1 MYPYYFP
8 LYVVGNR
15 CFTREIFDVPSHR
28 HTETP
33 SQSIPEQGHVDH
45 MLYTGLGRSNKHES
59 PPESWLLPRS
69 IAAAAKTL
77 FRVELGHKPPS
88 RRIWPIPRHKQE
100 VRFRWWSWASDTRLA
115 GVRMEKEAIWEAHNF
130 LIAIPTRLS
139 WNRGEWPRIR
149 SRRPRAAIRPTK
161 AAPCVITSGR

>member
-28 HTETP
+28 PTETP
-33 SQSIPEQGHVDH
+33 SQSIPEQGHVDR
-45 MLYTGLGRSNKHES
+45 MLYTGLRRSNKHES

-88 RRIWPIPRHKQE
+88 RRIWPILRHKQE

-115 GVRMEKEAIWEAHNF
+115 GVRMEKEAIM
-130 LIAIPTRLS
+130 
-139 WNRGEWPRIR
+139 IR
-149 SRRPRAAIRPTK
+149 SGKLTIFSWQYLHDFRGTGVNGPESVPG
-161 AAPCVITSGR
+161 APEQQYAP